1 MIMMIIKQSSPV
13 IICVRVGYAILNDK
27 FTFKGISICFN
38 MLKAALSGGYVNF
51 GVFSLYG
58 DDALNNALN
67 MFVKLAYSIPRKDIL
82 VSQCMRE
89 FVSFQCV
96 Q

>member
-1 MIMMIIKQSSPV
+1 
-13 IICVRVGYAILNDK
+13 
-27 FTFKGISICFN
+27 

-58 DDALNNALN
+58 DDALNNSLN

-82 VSQCMRE
+82 VS
-89 FVSFQCV
+89 
-96 Q
+96 

>member
-1 MIMMIIKQSSPV
+1 
-13 IICVRVGYAILNDK
+13 
-27 FTFKGISICFN
+27 

-82 VSQCMRE
+82 VR
-89 FVSFQCV
+89 
-96 Q
+96 

>member
-1 MIMMIIKQSSPV
+1 MLISSF
-13 IICVRVGYAILNDK
+13 ITIHFRYAILNDK

-51 GVFSLYG
+51 GVFNLYG
-58 DDALNNALN
+58 DEALNNSLN

-82 VSQCMRE
+82 VSQMMT
-89 FVSFQCV
+89 
-96 Q
+96 